1 MGPGAWQRPPTPSKG
16 LVTISRFP
24 VRRSIECLETARSPA
39 AVETGVLQTIRYWR
53 INPRPIQRSFMT
65 PGSDTCPFPPASGL
79 RLGLD
84 MMSVKDVQASIDE
97 FGERF
102 VDRLFSP
109 GEQAYALA
117 VPALKAERL
126 AARFA
131 AKEAAI
137 KAFDLSEAG
146 VSWREMEVCCDDRGA
161 CRLLLHGKAAALAG
175 VQEAAL
181 SFSHGRGHVIAVVLA

>member
-1 MGPGAWQRPPTPSKG
+1 MMS
-16 LVTISRFP
+16 
-24 VRRSIECLETARSPA
+24 
-39 AVETGVLQTIRYWR
+39 
-53 INPRPIQRSFMT
+53 
-65 PGSDTCPFPPASGL
+65 GSDTCPPVAASAPRGL
-79 RLGLD
+79 RLGMD
-84 MMSVKDVQASIDE
+84 MVSVADLRASIDE

-109 GEQAYALA
+109 AEQADAAA

-137 KAFDLSEAG
+137 KAFDLSGAG
-146 VSWREMEVCCDDRGA
+146 VSWRELEVRCDDRGA
-161 CRLLLHGKAAALAG
+161 CRLRLHGRAALLAD

-181 SFSHGRGHVIAVVLA
+181 SLSQGRGHAIAVVLA

>member
-1 MGPGAWQRPPTPSKG
+1 
-16 LVTISRFP
+16 
-24 VRRSIECLETARSPA
+24 
-39 AVETGVLQTIRYWR
+39 
-53 INPRPIQRSFMT
+53 MT
-65 PGSDTCPFPPASGL
+65 PGSDTAALPPAAAPRGL
-79 RLGLD
+79 RVGLD
-84 MMSVKDVQASIDE
+84 MMSVKDVQASLDE

-109 GEQAYALA
+109 AEQADALS

-146 VSWREMEVCCDDRGA
+146 VSWRELEVRCDDRGA
-161 CRLLLHGKAAALAG
+161 CRLHLHGKAALLAG
-175 VQEAAL
+175 VREAAL
-181 SFSHGRGHVIAVVLA
+181 SLSQGRGHAIAVVMA